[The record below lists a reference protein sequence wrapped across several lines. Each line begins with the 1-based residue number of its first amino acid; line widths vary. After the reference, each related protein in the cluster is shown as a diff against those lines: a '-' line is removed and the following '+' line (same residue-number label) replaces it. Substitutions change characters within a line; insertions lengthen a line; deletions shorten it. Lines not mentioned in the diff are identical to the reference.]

1 MILGVI
7 DTDFSL
13 HTISPLNLRLR
24 LTVEPNGKH
33 STPTNRLPMLRD
45 LVKNDAEVLI
55 AFLAAVIFFCFFVS
69 VLILYIG
76 LFVVTL
82 GLQHQYWQMQEETT
96 RLSDVADHF
105 QVRIERME
113 DELDEEL
120 HLRHGRV
127 LSRRPII

>member
-1 MILGVI
+1 
-7 DTDFSL
+7 
-13 HTISPLNLRLR
+13 
-24 LTVEPNGKH
+24 
-33 STPTNRLPMLRD
+33 MLRD
-45 LVKNDAEVLI
+45 LVKIDAEVLI